1 MNLNPVAS
9 GNKTQSGIGGLVSLA
24 LGGAVM
30 AVLKNMG
37 IDDTTG
43 AISGA
48 VTSAAVS
55 GCLFVWGLI
64 HKVIK
69 GDQVD
74 PSPALD
80 ARRQHLQE
88 AAGEHPVGLIRT
100 DGPGWNVDR
109 PYTETAGERAGEDG
123 MTWQIDASS
132 IPQTYPSAFPEG
144 LYFSA
149 TP

>member
-1 MNLNPVAS
+1 
-9 GNKTQSGIGGLVSLA
+9 
-24 LGGAVM
+24 
-30 AVLKNMG
+30 MG

-48 VTSAAVS
+48 VTSAVVS
-55 GCLFVWGLI
+55 GGLFVWGLI

-88 AAGEHPVGLIRT
+88 AAGGTSGWPHTEPTAL
-100 DGPGWNVDR
+100 DGTSIDPG
-109 PYTETAGERAGEDG
+109 PK
-123 MTWQIDASS
+123 Q
-132 IPQTYPSAFPEG
+132 PE
-144 LYFSA
+144 SVPEK
-149 TP
+149 TV